1 MKGQGQW
8 AQLIAQRFRLA
19 CQRFGLNLDRTL
31 LDHGAFQGAVAM
43 AEETR
48 AVQGALF

>member
-1 MKGQGQW
+1 MPHGRSCGF
-8 AQLIAQRFRLA
+8 LEYSSS
-19 CQRFGLNLDRTL
+19 RFGLNLDRTL